1 MRLVSFVQVLL
12 LLALAAYL
20 LLVALEN
27 PQVVR
32 LPLPFGRGELNLPV
46 GAAVA
51 LFLITGA
58 VYAALLFVPPLWNVR
73 AKRRR
78 DIRERSAL
86 ENRLAATLQA
96 RLGAMVPAPTTP
108 ANSATPTDADQT
120 QLATPT
126 GTQP

>member
-32 LPLPFGRGELNLPV
+32 LPLPFGRGELSLPV
-46 GAAVA
+46 GGAVA
-51 LFLITGA
+51 LFLVTGA

-78 DIRERSAL
+78 DVRERSAL

-96 RLGAMVPAPTTP
+96 RLGAMTP
-108 ANSATPTDADQT
+108 AHPSADAEQP
-120 QLATPT
+120 QT
-126 GTQP
+126 GTQLPATQTSGNQP